1 MKWLSNLILA
11 LFSIGFIG
19 LIGAVA
25 AFAFIVS
32 YYGKDLPDHAQLKN
46 YSPSIITRIY
56 AGDGNLLAEYA
67 QEKRV
72 FVPIQKMPD
81 IVKQAF
87 LSAED
92 KNFYQ
97 HKGVDH
103 TAVARAIVINL
114 RNAGSNRRLVG
125 ASTITQQVAKNF
137 LLTNEVSYER
147 KIKEAILATRMEK
160 ALTKDQLLELY
171 LNEIFLGQR
180 AYGVAAAAM
189 TYFNKSLEEL
199 EIEEV
204 AYLAALP
211 KAPNNYHPTRKTK
224 AATTR
229 RNWVIGR
236 MLEDGYITTAQ
247 AEIAQ
252 KKPFLTQKRVFKK
265 TMEAGYFNEEIRR
278 ELKDK
283 YGEKSL
289 YQGGLAVRSSVDPK
303 LQNIAVNTLRNGL
316 RAYDERHGWR
326 GPVATLKGMDDWPLR
341 LENIAIPK
349 GMLPEWKMGVVLNV
363 STSKAEIG
371 FANKERIKLPL
382 SGVRWARKCLQD
394 CYALGPPINAVS
406 QVLKTGQVIMVEK
419 KGKSWVLRQVPKVQ
433 GAIIALD
440 PHTGRVLAMQGG
452 WTQSGT
458 SDFNRAT
465 QAQRQPGSAFKPF
478 VYLAALDNG
487 FTPST
492 KVLDAPFEI
501 EQAPG
506 DFWRPTNYSNKFYG
520 PSTIRLGIEKSR
532 NLMTVRLAHKL
543 GMEKIVDYA
552 TRFGIADEMQEF
564 LSFSLGAGET
574 TLLRITSA
582 YGMLVNGG
590 KKITPTFIDRIQDRN
605 GQTIF
610 SYDQRAC
617 ANCGDTIRWEGQKVP
632 YIPDNRERIADP
644 KTAYQIVSLLEG
656 VVERGTARKLKEI
669 GRPLA
674 GKTGTTNKSKDT
686 WFVGFSPDLVAGVF
700 IGFDEPKSLGKKE
713 TGSSV
718 AAPVWGEF
726 MKEALKGEPPMPFR
740 VPPGIKNVRVN
751 ANTGRL
757 AQAGDQ
763 NVIWEAFIAGTEPG
777 SGNFADNA
785 EMIAADGSII
795 PHYNDGLFGYDD
807 MNYQDEFVGDVDI
820 NIYGDGYNNNQQDAL
835 QNNLQPNV
843 PTTSNPSMSYFANKR
858 RLQAQQRGQ
867 DGSQGYVSE
876 RIEVPS
882 QNNPRPSYQQAPTP
896 SPSPSYNNDRPR
908 VSQPPQQDPN
918 FTGTGGIY

>member
-1 MKWLSNLILA
+1 MKWLSNIFLA

-19 LIGAVA
+19 AIGAVA
-25 AFAFIVS
+25 LFAFIIN
-32 YYGKDLPDHAQLKN
+32 YYGKNLPDHAQLKD

-72 FVPIQKMPD
+72 FVPIQKIPD

-92 KNFYQ
+92 KNFYE

-103 TAVARAIVINL
+103 TAVARAIVTNL

-199 EIEEV
+199 EIEEA

-224 AATTR
+224 AATAR
-229 RNWVIGR
+229 RNWVINR
-236 MLEDGYITTAQ
+236 MATDGHITTAQ
-247 AEIAQ
+247 AEIAE
-252 KKPFLTQKRVFKK
+252 KKPFLTQKRIFEK

-278 ELKDK
+278 ALKEK

-289 YQGGLAVRSSVDPK
+289 YQGGLAVRSSVNPR
-303 LQNIAVNTLRNGL
+303 LQNIAVKTLRDGL

-326 GPVATLKGMDDWPLR
+326 GPVATLKSMDDWAYK
-341 LENIAIPK
+341 LENIAIPE
-349 GMLPEWKMGVVLNV
+349 GMLPEWKMGVVIKV
-363 STSKAEIG
+363 QSDKAIIG
-371 FANKERIKLPL
+371 FADKERIELPL
-382 SGVRWARKCLQD
+382 SGVKWARKCLQD
-394 CYALGPPINAVS
+394 CYALGQAITSVT
-406 QVLKTGQVIMVEK
+406 QVLDPREVVMVEK
-419 KGKSWVLRQVPKVQ
+419 EGKSWKLRQVPKVQ

-452 WTQSGT
+452 WMQSGT

-478 VYLAALDNG
+478 VYLAALDNS

-492 KVLDAPFEI
+492 KVLDAPFEF
-501 EQAPG
+501 EQKPG
-506 DFWRPTNYSNKFYG
+506 EFWRPTNYSNQYYG
-520 PSTIRLGIEKSR
+520 PSTLRMGLEKSR

-543 GMEKIVDYA
+543 GMEKVVDYA
-552 TRFGIADEMQEF
+552 TRFGIADEMKNF
-564 LSFSLGAGET
+564 LSYSLGAGET
-574 TLLRITSA
+574 TLLRITAA

-590 KKITPTFIDRIQDRN
+590 KQITPTFIDRIQDRN

-610 SYDQRAC
+610 SYDQRPC
-617 ANCGDTIRWEGQKVP
+617 GNCGDTIRWEGQKVP
-632 YIPDNRERIADP
+632 YIPDNRQQIADP
-644 KTAYQIVSLLEG
+644 KTAYQIVSMLEG

-700 IGFDEPKSLGKKE
+700 IGFDDPKSLGKKE

-718 AAPVWGEF
+718 AAPVWGAF
-726 MKEALKGEPPMPFR
+726 MKEALAKEPAMPFR
-740 VPPGIKNVRVN
+740 VPAGIKNVRVN
-751 ANTGRL
+751 ASTGRL
-757 AQAGDQ
+757 ARAGDD
-763 NVIWEAFIAGTEPG
+763 NVIWEAFVAGTEPG

-785 EMIAADGSII
+785 DIIADDGTVLTHLS
-795 PHYNDGLFGYDD
+795 NDPFGYDD

-820 NIYGDGYNNNQQDAL
+820 DIYGDGFDNNYQIQQG
-835 QNNLQPNV
+835 QNSPQANE
-843 PTTSNPSMSYFANKR
+843 PSGDPSLSYFANKR
-858 RLQAQQRGQ
+858 RQLEQQNGQ
-867 DGSQGYVSE
+867 QPQGYVSE
-876 RIEVPS
+876 RVRIPIE
-882 QNNPRPSYQQAPTP
+882 NNPAPTYQPPTAQP
-896 SPSPSYNNDRPR
+896 SPGYNNNNRPR
-908 VSQPPQQDPN
+908 VSQPPTPDPN